1 MTGPDWYSE
10 ACNQRLEQIRAENRL
25 SSDIYELER
34 QQKHNSS
41 LLCKAEDTIVDTIV
55 GTVAGIGLL
64 GLFL

>member
-10 ACNQRLEQIRAENRL
+10 ACNRRLEQMRAENRQAE
-25 SSDIYELER
+25 DAYELER

-41 LLCKAEDTIVDTIV
+41 LLCKAGDAIAETA
-55 GTVAGIGLL
+55 AGIGLL